1 MGACFTRE
9 NFDWLHAAKDDS
21 PARKPA
27 RDRRPCIIAVRA
39 ALFARHSSG
48 QQRAASNENQFR
60 IDHVCAKCEDWTF
73 THAYEDFA
81 VSGGRVIRCFGVQ
94 APHEDSRRGLIES
107 VVAETLDRVNLVQ
120 ADVRA

>member
-1 MGACFTRE
+1 MRE

-21 PARKPA
+21 PAKRPA
-27 RDRRPCIIAVRA
+27 RDRRPSNIAVRA

-48 QQRAASNENQFR
+48 QQRAASDENQFR

-73 THAYEDFA
+73 ALAYEDFA
-81 VSGGRVIRCFGVQ
+81 VSDGRVIRCFGVQ
-94 APHEDSRRGLIES
+94 APHEDSRRGLIEF